1 MPSQKNLSKQN
12 LSKIWRIWATAKKSK
27 VNVRQEV
34 QSQQEAQSQ
43 EFVSKANIG
52 LEWRHRDIKGKK

>member
-1 MPSQKNLSKQN
+1 M
-12 LSKIWRIWATAKKSK
+12 
-27 VNVRQEV
+27 RQEV

-52 LEWRHRDIKGKK
+52 LEWRHRDIRQKVIAKLLLALISFMGHADEKGL